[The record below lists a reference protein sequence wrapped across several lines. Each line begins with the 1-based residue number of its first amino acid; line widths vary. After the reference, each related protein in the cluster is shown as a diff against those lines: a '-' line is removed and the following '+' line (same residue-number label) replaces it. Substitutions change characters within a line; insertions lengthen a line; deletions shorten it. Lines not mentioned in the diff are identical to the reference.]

1 MQLVNPD
8 TIVSDAKA
16 LDDRIPY
23 LLMQWKFGCLGG
35 YSILMDSPQAVWRIH
50 KPGAAAHHLPYKT
63 KEDALQAASSLYLY
77 SEAS

>member
-1 MQLVNPD
+1 MKTMSAK

-35 YSILMDSPQAVWRIH
+35 YSILMDSPHGLWRIH
-50 KPGAAAHHLPYKT
+50 KPGAAAHHLSYET